1 MGNTSSSR
9 VNEAE
14 QQAFSERVDREIAET
29 QRKEAEAAAAAAEAD
44 RKRQE
49 EEKRKRDEE
58 EANRLRTI
66 EDFKKPFPPTLALT
80 NKTSFMTKGSIE
92 IQAGLSSST
101 VILSR
106 DILGKTPIAY
116 LQPPGSLNANDV
128 SVEKWK
134 NYNFLMPTS
143 GYTNLG
149 DVIGLADTV
158 LLAVTSKY
166 PDRDF
171 PDVWVKGKPSGSMTK
186 GAWYQIFMQQ
196 SGELEENMGKFKNQN
211 TPYADKKVL
220 LWNPA
225 DKAGNKS
232 AVAIN
237 YKTHGALTKVFL
249 KPTIPFTITY
259 NTLQTLSEQPSQV
272 QVPKNTN
279 LFNFVA
285 PPPPASK

>member
-1 MGNTSSSR
+1 MGNTSSSS

-14 QQAFSERVDREIAET
+14 QQRRSDEIDREFAEND
-29 QRKEAEAAAAAAEAD
+29 RRAAEAAAAAAEAD
-44 RKRQE
+44 RRRQE

-66 EDFKKPFPPTLALT
+66 EDFKKPFAPTLALT
-80 NKTSFMTKGSIE
+80 NKRSFMTKGNIE
-92 IQAGLSSST
+92 IQPGLSSST

-106 DILGKTPIAY
+106 DILGKTPVAY
-116 LQPPGSLNANDV
+116 LQPPGSLSQNDV

-143 GYTNLG
+143 GYTNIS
-149 DVIGLADTV
+149 DVIGAADTV

-186 GAWYQIFMQQ
+186 GAWYQIYMQQ
-196 SGELEENMGKFKNQN
+196 LGEFEENMGKFKNQT
-211 TPYADKKVL
+211 TPYGDKRVL
-220 LWNPA
+220 LWNPS

-249 KPTIPFTITY
+249 KPTIPFIISY
-259 NTLQTLSEQPSQV
+259 NP
-272 QVPKNTN
+272 
-279 LFNFVA
+279 
-285 PPPPASK
+285 